1 MVTGVFTIPLPA
13 ADNQFCRDGVVSK
26 PKSEIHAFI
35 GGRENRL
42 LFAALQPFLRS
53 HRLARCASPLVLCG
67 ESGSGKTHLALGLV
81 ASWSIW
87 NGSQKVEFVDASKR
101 RGRTTRSE
109 TSWEE
114 PTGLLVIE
122 NIDCL
127 PSTTTAALRICRL
140 LDAYQSHSRGVIV
153 TASRLPTQLRELS
166 KAIRSRLSGG
176 LVVPLCKPAIETRKE
191 VVKIYA
197 GVLGIEFTEAAIDLL
212 IKRVETT
219 TGKLIKTIREIYSWM
234 PRGECPLLLDEDLI
248 TRYLASSSGATPAT
262 MHQISV
268 FVSRH
273 YGIPVS
279 ALRGRSR
286 RQGIALVRGVVM
298 YLGHRHAGHSLTHVG
313 NYLDGRDHTTV
324 LHGCRTVERKISI
337 DSGLKQD
344 VWWLCDLL
352 GRETPTVG

>member
-13 ADNQFCRDGVVSK
+13 VDSQFCRDGVVSK
-26 PKSEIHAFI
+26 PKSGIHAFI

-67 ESGSGKTHLALGLV
+67 ESGSGKTHLALGLA
-81 ASWSIW
+81 ASWSTW

-101 RGRTTRSE
+101 QGRTTRPE
-109 TSWEE
+109 IFREE

-127 PSTTTAALRICRL
+127 PSTATATLRICRL
-140 LDAYQSHSRGVIV
+140 LDVYQSHSRGIIV
-153 TASRLPTQLRELS
+153 TASRLPAQLREVS

-176 LVVPLCKPAIETRKE
+176 LVVSLCKPTIETRKE
-191 VVKIYA
+191 VVKISA
-197 GVLGIEFTEAAIDLL
+197 GVLGIEFTESAIDLL

-219 TGKLIKTIREIYSWM
+219 TGKLIKMVRDIYSWM
-234 PRGECPLLLDEDLI
+234 PRGDCPLLLDENLI
-248 TRYLASSSGATPAT
+248 NRYLAGRSGATPAT

-268 FVSRH
+268 CVSRH

-286 RQGIALVRGVVM
+286 RRGVALVRGVVM

-324 LHGCRTVERKISI
+324 LHGCRAVERKISI
-337 DSGLKQD
+337 DSGLEQD
-344 VWWLCDLL
+344 VGWLSDLL
-352 GRETPTVG
+352 GRETPAVR